1 MTPEGWVIDQQGDF
15 ITNSSAILMGLGR
28 EEAAL
33 LPLGGAGE
41 LLGGHKGYG
50 LATMV
55 EILSAS
61 LQSGSF
67 LWALTGLDEKG
78 NHKPF
83 DLGHFFM
90 AVDIEAYV
98 PLDEFKRTTGEIL
111 RQLRS
116 SRKMPGQP
124 RIYTAGEKEYEN
136 EQRVQ
141 AQGVPVVPNLQ
152 RDIKIIQQ
160 ELGLTGYD
168 FPFKASPTK
177 QRTLLSLASAVVIL
191 IRLTSVRIR
200 RMDGMICSADPN
212 WVIIW

>member
-1 MTPEGWVIDQQGDF
+1 
-15 ITNSSAILMGLGR
+15 MGLGR

-168 FPFKASPTK
+168 FPF
-177 QRTLLSLASAVVIL
+177 
-191 IRLTSVRIR
+191 
-200 RMDGMICSADPN
+200 
-212 WVIIW
+212 